1 MRDLSGLKH
10 RTCASAPDK
19 PSRPG
24 DSNVISLMILDW
36 NHKNLKILLYTGT
49 RRVSARQILED
60 LFVLSDIELRANEE
74 PEFIEQI

>member
-1 MRDLSGLKH
+1 MIVNGDETGKVHVYDSKRGQLVSYY
-10 RTCASAPDK
+10 DK
-19 PSRPG
+19 
-24 DSNVISLMILDW
+24 I
-36 NHKNLKILLYTGT
+36 LYTGT

>member
-1 MRDLSGLKH
+1 MVNLESSVLIIGGNCDN
-10 RTCASAPDK
+10 T
-19 PSRPG
+19 
-24 DSNVISLMILDW
+24 ISSMIA
-36 NHKNLKILLYTGT
+36 KYTGT